1 MKVKAVT
8 QAELEE
14 IHARI
19 AKLMAETAKLNK
31 ETFWH
36 PVAIATGILVA
47 ATALAA
53 TLIKITA

>member
-1 MKVKAVT
+1 MT

-53 TLIKITA
+53 TLIKLVV